1 MKKLKITILGLSCMA
16 MIFSCTK
23 NFDEINTDQ
32 NGFLSDE
39 VSAKFFLTDTQ
50 YKLYSPDRFPYWRAH
65 LIHADRFAG
74 QFTFG
79 FNGCWWSD
87 GLSYTYNSGYTDA
100 AYGWLAGYLGN
111 LKGFTDFVK
120 EGGELE
126 NEYMYAMALII
137 KGLYYQ
143 MYTETF
149 GMVPY
154 TEAGVEGILTPQY
167 DTQQTIYKGII
178 AELDEAMTIIGSTER
193 TGLGVDDAG
202 ENDLYCGGDLQQWKR
217 LANTLKLRIGMRALG
232 ADGDDFAAT
241 AISEALSSPL
251 LDDANGSVLMKKDFV
266 ISQWAAAAYG
276 DVWHN
281 FGGLGSKW
289 NVSSTLVNMLQENND
304 PRLSYYASPNVGGAF
319 VYSNNPDSPDPNYQ
333 ARVDFVVETLE
344 NAGAEYTVTVDG
356 NETTIEVPGGQY
368 IGQPSRVNGD
378 IISYIRYEMF
388 SQPSEMVTQQKG
400 AQVNAYPEI
409 VLTSAEAYF
418 LQAEAVLKGLQGAS
432 GDPQDLFA
440 KGIKEAMKIWGVPE
454 GDADTYIATEAAA
467 DITTGTLDEKLE
479 KIAHQRWLASYTDG
493 FEAWAVV
500 RDTGYPAELAAGV
513 SNPTIFELGTL
524 NGAYPQRLRY
534 GSGAQDNPNFS
545 AVEPVQG
552 ADVQGTK
559 LWFAK

>member
-1 MKKLKITILGLSCMA
+1 MKKMKFLVFGLLCMVTIL
-16 MIFSCTK
+16 SCTK

-32 NGFLSDE
+32 NGFLASE

-74 QFTFG
+74 HFTFG
-79 FNGCWWSD
+79 FSGCWWAD
-87 GLSYTYNSGYTDA
+87 DLGYTYNAGYTDA

-111 LKGFTDFVK
+111 IKGFTDFVK

-154 TEAGVEGILTPQY
+154 TEAGVEGILTPSY
-167 DTQQTIYKGII
+167 DTQQTVYKGVI
-178 AELDEAMTIIGSTER
+178 AELDEAMTIIGSAER
-193 TGLGVDDAG
+193 TGVGVNDAA
-202 ENDLYCGGDLQQWKR
+202 ENDVYCGGDLQKWKR

-232 ADGDDFAAT
+232 APGDDFAAS
-241 AISEALSSPL
+241 AISQALGAPL
-251 LDDANGSVLMKKDFV
+251 LDDTTGSVVMNKDFV

-276 DVWHN
+276 DVWYN
-281 FGGLGSKW
+281 FGTGSDW
-289 NVSSTLVNMLQENND
+289 TVSSALVNMLQDNND
-304 PRLSYYASPNVGGAF
+304 PRLGAYVQPAKGGVF
-319 VYSNNPDSPDPNYQ
+319 TFSNNPDTPDPNYQ
-333 ARVDFVVETLE
+333 ERLDFIVAALDG
-344 NAGAEYTVTVDG
+344 AGAEYTLTTAG
-356 NETTIEVPGGQY
+356 GETTIEMPAGQY
-368 IGQPSRVNGD
+368 VGQPSRINGD
-378 IISYIRYEMF
+378 TYPYVRYELF
-388 SQPSEMVTQQKG
+388 STPSEQVIQAKG
-400 AQVNAYPEI
+400 AQVDAYPEI
-409 VLTSAEAYF
+409 ILTSAEAYF
-418 LQAEAVLKGLQGAS
+418 LQAEAVLRGLEGAT
-432 GDPQDLFA
+432 GDPQELFA
-440 KGIKEAMKIWGVPE
+440 LGIKEAMRLWDVPD

-467 DITTGTLDEKLE
+467 DISVGTLDEKLE
-479 KIAHQRWLASYTDG
+479 KIAHQRWLMSYTDG

-513 SNPTIFELGTL
+513 SDQTIFALGTL

-545 AVEPVQG
+545 AVAPAQG
-552 ADVQGTK
+552 PDMQGTT
-559 LWFAK
+559 LWFAQ